1 MIRILSV
8 YPSSPAEK
16 AGISPGE
23 SIVSINGE
31 NVLDEIDYQA
41 LILHP
46 HLEIL
51 LSDGNGKTRQ
61 VSIAKSSWESLGVQ
75 LDETIIM
82 KPRSCRN
89 RCVFCFIDQMPPG
102 MRKSLYVK
110 DDDWRLSLMMGN
122 YVTLTNVDDDEFIR
136 ILKRKASPL
145 YISVQATDPAVRIS
159 MLRNPN
165 AGNILERLTILK
177 NHGIQFHAQVVLCPG
192 INDGEILDRTI
203 RDLAGLWPAAL
214 SVAIVPVGMTRFR
227 DHLVKIPPVDAEAAA
242 KIIDRV
248 SSFQESFLL
257 KNGTRFVF
265 LSDEFYCLA
274 GRDIPDEEYYEDYP
288 QIENGV
294 GLIRQFEEECAAA
307 YEDIAAKAAMLPHPG
322 NTRILIPTGFSAMP
336 AIEKLAGLYAPP
348 WADVNVVPVDN
359 RFFGNTITVTGLIVG
374 EDLLRALE
382 NRYFDRV
389 LISESMLR
397 ENSDMF
403 LDNMTL
409 DDVRKKVGKPVI
421 VVKNTGDSFIRALHM
436 MEDEND

>member
-41 LILHP
+41 LILHS

-159 MLRNPN
+159 MLRDPN
-165 AGNILERLTILK
+165 AGNILERLTILQK
-177 NHGIQFHAQVVLCPG
+177 HRYVRCKQKHI
-192 INDGEILDRTI
+192 I
-203 RDLAGLWPAAL
+203 R
-214 SVAIVPVGMTRFR
+214 V
-227 DHLVKIPPVDAEAAA
+227 
-242 KIIDRV
+242 
-248 SSFQESFLL
+248 
-257 KNGTRFVF
+257 
-265 LSDEFYCLA
+265 
-274 GRDIPDEEYYEDYP
+274 
-288 QIENGV
+288 
-294 GLIRQFEEECAAA
+294 
-307 YEDIAAKAAMLPHPG
+307 
-322 NTRILIPTGFSAMP
+322 
-336 AIEKLAGLYAPP
+336 
-348 WADVNVVPVDN
+348 
-359 RFFGNTITVTGLIVG
+359 
-374 EDLLRALE
+374 
-382 NRYFDRV
+382 
-389 LISESMLR
+389 
-397 ENSDMF
+397 
-403 LDNMTL
+403 
-409 DDVRKKVGKPVI
+409 
-421 VVKNTGDSFIRALHM
+421 
-436 MEDEND
+436 